1 MAEREIELLEGERVD
16 YLGYRGLRIIQNPK
30 KFKFTMDAF
39 LLAGFIEPKARDRII
54 DLGSGG
60 GVLSLLIAGQR
71 EVESVLG
78 VEIQPE
84 LVAMAQRSVALNNL
98 EGKIQFREGDI
109 RELPGDLKMNSFDYV
124 VTNPPFFQVAQ
135 GIPSTNDALAMA
147 KFEITCTLEDVIK
160 AAGRLLRGTGKL
172 ALIYPAKR
180 LPELF
185 LTLSKSHFTP
195 RKLRL
200 IHPRQSKGAN
210 LLLLEASPGIQ
221 GALDILT
228 PLFVYDE
235 NGQYTPEIDRIYCKN
250 QAE

>member
-1 MAEREIELLEGERVD
+1 MVEIELLEGERID

-39 LLAGFIEPKARDRII
+39 LLNGFISPKPQDRII

-60 GVLSLLIAGQR
+60 GVLSLLIGGGK

-78 VEIQPE
+78 IEIQPE
-84 LVAMAQRSVALNNL
+84 LVAMARRSAALNNL

-109 RELPGDLKMNSFDYV
+109 RALPGDLKMNSFDYAV
-124 VTNPPFFQVAQ
+124 ANPPFFPVSQ
-135 GIPSTNDALAMA
+135 GIPSANGALAKA
-147 KFEITCTLEDVIK
+147 KFEVTCTLEDVIR
-160 AAGRLLRGTGKL
+160 AAGRLLRGNGRL

-185 LTLSKSHFTP
+185 VTLNKYHFAA

-200 IHPRQSKGAN
+200 IHPKQDKEAN
-210 LLLLEASPGIQ
+210 LLLLEASPNLQ
-221 GALDILT
+221 GALNILT

-235 NGQYTPEIDRIYCKN
+235 KGQYTSEINEIYQK
-250 QAE
+250 